1 MGNTS
6 DVFGF
11 SLGVVLACG
20 LLFLLFLSIQ
30 MIAKDAR
37 KRGKPGLLIAL
48 LVLFTFPMGLLLWLL
63 FRPEPRDPDSQ
74 PFRLSDHR
82 IQ

>member
-1 MGNTS
+1 MGNPS
-6 DVFGF
+6 EFLRF
-11 SLGVVLACG
+11 LLGIVLACG

-63 FRPEPRDPDSQ
+63 LRPEPRDPE
-74 PFRLSDHR
+74 PPPLRLTVHR